1 MDRFEGKNIT
11 ILEQIQEKYEGLGDA
26 QDSVVNQLPAKCKKV
41 EFIRIRELELIYT
54 KFDCL
59 WFKCAILSTAFL
71 CGMGLNLDWATR
83 SVYTGYAT
91 GSFSEHSLLSAVQ
104 VVNQVVA
111 SVSQIIFARLSD
123 QYGRLNLLLGCIFL
137 HFVGTLIESQAYDT
151 GRYASGSIF
160 WYAGYSGV
168 TIQLMLVMS
177 DFSSLKWRLL
187 FQYTPFLPY
196 VIITWVVGGIVKAA
210 NPLTR
215 WSWDIAMWSFIFPLS
230 SLPLLC
236 LLFYV
241 RWKTA
246 STQEWKALKSRSE
259 IKNGFL
265 KKINHTFWHIDTI
278 GLILIT
284 ASLAC
289 ILVPLT
295 LAGGTSQ
302 KWRDGRVIAVLIVGG
317 MLLPTFFVWEARWA
331 INPILSVKQAKDR
344 GIWAPFCSSIFS
356 SMIYLLAIDF
366 LYPVLLV
373 AMNQSPS
380 YSSMILLM
388 PNFTGVVL
396 SPLVAYGLAKVR
408 RTKPFAIVG
417 TMVYTVSA
425 GLFYK
430 YRGGA
435 GASGG
440 VIAACLVLGAGSNLL
455 NFTLIVSIH
464 ALSSHDQMA
473 TLTAIYLSLASVGSA
488 IGAAISGSLW
498 TQKMYQRILEGMKD
512 PQLALAAF
520 SDPYAF
526 IESYSWGS
534 AERTA
539 LVEAY
544 KYIQRMIMTV
554 ALALTVPFFFS
565 VFFCKDRYLTSN
577 LSGDE
582 MLSDDEIAKKSDD
595 PILDWALRTLHLR
608 GKQKEDNE
616 NSIKEIG
623 I

>member
-1 MDRFEGKNIT
+1 MLEEKAFTIYQQVHGKADSC
-11 ILEQIQEKYEGLGDA
+11 LDA
-26 QDSVVNQLPAKCKKV
+26 QESDVTQESENFKKV
-41 EFIRIRELELIYT
+41 EFIRIKELELIYAN
-54 KFDCL
+54 FDCV
-59 WFKCAILSTAFL
+59 WFKCALLSTTFL

-91 GSFSEHSLLSAVQ
+91 GSFSQHSLLSAVQ

-111 SVSQIIFARLSD
+111 SISQIIFARLSD
-123 QYGRLNLLLGCIFL
+123 HYGRLNVLLLCICF
-137 HFVGTLIESQAYDT
+137 HFMGTIIESQAYGT
-151 GRYASGSIF
+151 GTYAAGSIF
-160 WYAGYSGV
+160 WYAGFSGI
-168 TIQLMLVMS
+168 TIQFILLMS
-177 DFSSLKWRLL
+177 DFSSLKWRLI
-187 FQYTPFLPY
+187 FQYTPSLPY
-196 VIITWVVGGIVKAA
+196 VIIPWIVGSIVKAA
-210 NPLTR
+210 NPMTR

-230 SLPLLC
+230 SLPLVC

-241 RWKTA
+241 RWKT
-246 STQEWKALKSRSE
+246 SNTQEWKALTRGS
-259 IKNGFL
+259 GV
-265 KKINHTFWHIDTI
+265 KKGLLQRINHTFWYIDTI

-302 KWRDGRVIAVLIVGG
+302 KWRDGWIIAVLVVGG
-317 MLLPTFFVWEARWA
+317 TLLPTFFVWEARWA

-366 LYPVLLV
+366 LYPVLFV
-373 AMNQSPS
+373 AMNQSS
-380 YSSMILLM
+380 TYSSMILLM
-388 PNFTGVVL
+388 PNFTGVLL
-396 SPLVAYGLAKVR
+396 SPLVAYGLAKIR

-595 PILDWALRTLHLR
+595 PILD
-608 GKQKEDNE
+608 
-616 NSIKEIG
+616 
-623 I
+623 